1 MNVNSTGII
10 IILDIVVNT
19 LHFIFYAIVCNLIN
33 HYYYY
38 YDDDDDDDGLKSKYS
53 KGISSTCKT
62 NFR

>member
-38 YDDDDDDDGLKSKYS
+38 YDDDDDGLKSKYS